1 MTRLLA
7 TDESGRLKKELEES
21 RREAKELQKRAN
33 DGLTTLDT
41 SKKELRQEMAR
52 VAELKRELKLQQQE
66 SASRLEQREQ
76 ESALKLE
83 QQEREVKKLKQ
94 ELATANGQMTRLLAT
109 DESGRLKKELEL
121 RQQLALRQQLET
133 EKLGQSEELRRQLET
148 AVATGQQQ
156 MVRIAELELELKL
169 EQAVRQPVKLLPDS
183 SSEVAKIAEH
193 EPRRQ
198 KANLDQARLRQD
210 AALREIFQR
219 VDVDS
224 SGHIDFMELR
234 DLGQVPNL
242 FI

>member
-1 MTRLLA
+1 M
-7 TDESGRLKKELEES
+7 
-21 RREAKELQKRAN
+21 
-33 DGLTTLDT
+33 
-41 SKKELRQEMAR
+41 
-52 VAELKRELKLQQQE
+52 
-66 SASRLEQREQ
+66 
-76 ESALKLE
+76 KLE